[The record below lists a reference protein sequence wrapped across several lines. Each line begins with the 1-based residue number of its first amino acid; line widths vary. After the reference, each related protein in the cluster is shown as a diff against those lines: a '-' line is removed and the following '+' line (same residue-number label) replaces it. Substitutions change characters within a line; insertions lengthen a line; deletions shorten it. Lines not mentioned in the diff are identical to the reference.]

1 MKTSEPAWIL
11 LTALWSQFALAEA
24 DWVLRGGVIYSM
36 DDTASHYSA
45 MAFKGNRL
53 TWLGESEAAAAQIG
67 PETQIIELEGRTVLP
82 GFIDTHIHSMD
93 TLPLVN
99 GVKVSPY
106 DSPEQVLEKIAEHAR
121 THPYQNPLLGSGFL
135 APAFGM
141 AGPTAAQL
149 DAIVPDRPA
158 LIIDEGGH
166 TGWANTLAL
175 EAAGI
180 SRDTPDPVPGAHFF
194 QRDEEGNP
202 TGWLVEGAA
211 IDPVTEALGVISE
224 AAMVLAAPGFFKEMS
239 AVGLTAAFDA
249 GMIDTGELGE
259 ITNYRGRFF
268 SMYGADPMGL
278 LSWRFMLDEAG
289 HGVSSD
295 ILSHSVD
302 LAHML
307 IGGIEKVVG
316 TGHIQIPERPL
327 PKPGGTHYDTGKPGD
342 PTGTVENEDYFG
354 AMCVFENGARGVF
367 ETSRSIVGPQSQCAF
382 EVYGTKGSLMWN
394 LETMNELK
402 VFRASE
408 PELGFKTVYSGDRF
422 PYHGN
427 FVPGD
432 ANPIGYED
440 LKVIEEFEFLS
451 SVANGRQH
459 TPGFAEAIDY
469 VSVQDAMLRSWE
481 SEKWETVERLSPR
494 D

>member
-1 MKTSEPAWIL
+1 MSARKKIRVGVVGFGWMGQAHTRSILRIPTLFPEREFDAELVMISDNMASRVDQAVADFGFGHGSVDWNDLIANDDIDVVVICAPNMLHEPIAI
-11 LTALWSQFALAEA
+11 AAAEA
-24 DWVLRGGVIYSM
+24 GKHVFCEKPVGGTPEQTVRIEAATRAAGVITGVGYNYRW
-36 DDTASHYSA
+36 A
-45 MAFKGNRL
+45 
-53 TWLGESEAAAAQIG
+53 
-67 PETQIIELEGRTVLP
+67 
-82 GFIDTHIHSMD
+82 
-93 TLPLVN
+93 PLVQYA
-99 GVKVSPY
+99 K
-106 DSPEQVLEKIAEHAR
+106 
-121 THPYQNPLLGSGFL
+121 
-135 APAFGM
+135 
-141 AGPTAAQL
+141 QL
-149 DAIVPDRPA
+149 IDA
-158 LIIDEGGH
+158 
-166 TGWANTLAL
+166 
-175 EAAGI
+175 
-180 SRDTPDPVPGAHFF
+180 
-194 QRDEEGNP
+194 
-202 TGWLVEGAA
+202 
-211 IDPVTEALGVISE
+211 
-224 AAMVLAAPGFFKEMS
+224 
-239 AVGLTAAFDA
+239 
-249 GMIDTGELGE
+249 GELGE

-316 TGHIQIPERPL
+316 MGHIQIPERPL
-327 PKPGGTHYDTGKPGD
+327 PKPGGTHYDVGKPGD

-367 ETSRSIVGPQSQCAF
+367 ESSRSIMGPQSQCAF

-402 VFRASE
+402 LFRASE
-408 PELGFKTVYSGDRF
+408 PELGYKTVYSGDRF
-422 PYHGN
+422 PYHGH

-440 LKVIEEFEFLS
+440 LKVIEEFEYLS

-459 TPGFAEAIDY
+459 TPGFAGGDRLCQRAGRN
-469 VSVQDAMLRSWE
+469 AAL
-481 SEKWETVERLSPR
+481 VEVREVGNRRAAEPR